1 MNKDKSNKS
10 SANQYN
16 NQSANISKPNL
27 KIDQKNIN
35 NLSLNI
41 PKINNNSKTNLN
53 KSKSSNPKDDLLKLK
68 ENMNKNHDE

>member
-1 MNKDKSNKS
+1 M
-10 SANQYN
+10 
-16 NQSANISKPNL
+16 SKPNL